1 MIYDF
6 NDLEAMLR
14 NGASDAEI
22 AEAFAENLNLA
33 RAAEDKRKA
42 EEEEKHAA
50 EAKKAE
56 AEKVHKEEAMRLA
69 TDAATALNALLIHE
83 GVLRE
88 GEACFSPE
96 DLLDTISD
104 ARKETANIRSLIDSF
119 ANLWG
124 TLGLGRETPQP
135 KKETCCNCK
144 DPSTEVKVK
153 VDKDKFSSDE
163 DIFNELFN
171 KLFK

>member
-42 EEEEKHAA
+42 EEE
-50 EAKKAE
+50 KKA
-56 AEKVHKEEAMRLA
+56 KEEAAKAEEEKLNKEASMQLA
-69 TDAATALNALLIHE
+69 TNAAVALNALLIHE
-83 GVLRE
+83 GILRE
-88 GEACFSPE
+88 GEACFLPE
-96 DLLDTISD
+96 DLLATISD
-104 ARKETANIRSLIDSF
+104 ARKETANIRSLIDSV
-119 ANLWG
+119 ADLWD
-124 TLGLGRETPQP
+124 TLGLGSKAP
-135 KKETCCNCK
+135 KCEKPT
-144 DPSTEVKVK
+144 KVK
-153 VDKDKFSSDE
+153 TKINEDLSDE

>member
-22 AEAFAENLNLA
+22 AEAFSENLNLA
-33 RAAEDKRKA
+33 RAAEEKRKA
-42 EEEEKHAA
+42 EEEKKAA
-50 EAKKAE
+50 EEAAKAE
-56 AEKVHKEEAMRLA
+56 ADKKHKEDALYLA
-69 TDAATALNALLIHE
+69 TEAATALNALLIHE

-96 DLLDTISD
+96 DLLDSISD
-104 ARKETANIRSLIDSF
+104 ARKETANIRSLIDSL
-119 ANLWG
+119 ADL
-124 TLGLGRETPQP
+124 LGFVADAPQSSH
-135 KKETCCNCK
+135 KRTCHKNSPCK
-144 DPSTEVKVK
+144 CEEPTEVKVK
-153 VDKDKFSSDE
+153 VSKDLSDE